1 MPEKIFSLNFK
12 TSMAPIDPKVKKNE
26 QTWNILI
33 GCFIFKD
40 FQTVS
45 MPLLRT
51 YYPPRGYDLKSI
63 DFDIYYKKYNKP
75 FDLGKLK

>member
-1 MPEKIFSLNFK
+1 MCILIRNTLKKDKNGYFIKIMPEKIFSLNFK

-40 FQTVS
+40 FQTVFYAS
-45 MPLLRT
+45 LTYLLPSER
-51 YYPPRGYDLKSI
+51 L
-63 DFDIYYKKYNKP
+63 
-75 FDLGKLK
+75 

>member
-40 FQTVS
+40 FQTVFYAS
-45 MPLLRT
+45 LTFLLPSER
-51 YYPPRGYDLKSI
+51 L
-63 DFDIYYKKYNKP
+63 
-75 FDLGKLK
+75 

>member
-12 TSMAPIDPKVKKNE
+12 TSMAPIDPKVKRNE

-40 FQTVS
+40 FQTVFYAS
-45 MPLLRT
+45 YVPITLPEVMT
-51 YYPPRGYDLKSI
+51 
-63 DFDIYYKKYNKP
+63 
-75 FDLGKLK
+75 

>member
-26 QTWNILI
+26 QTWNIFI

-40 FQTVS
+40 FPTVLCLS
-45 MPLLRT
+45 YVPITLREVM
-51 YYPPRGYDLKSI
+51 I
-63 DFDIYYKKYNKP
+63 
-75 FDLGKLK
+75 